1 MLDINKIEIL
11 EEFSS
16 KLKSTGRVSKS
27 DILSLES
34 IVGSGVITNNMNI
47 HVYSNTPTPIYC
59 DETVTMVDELTSKAR
74 KNLNI
79 SVVGLINYVRDVKYN
94 TIKLNE
100 LLSRLTSISLETLNN
115 MADKSIAYY
124 YDEEDDLRSV
134 LDKSLFTALYAH
146 TNYISKV
153 FKTDTQCG
161 IEVFNKFHEKLTE
174 IKTESYADYA
184 ILPLLSNLLHG
195 DMMELYDTKKIDIR
209 ELTIRDLVD
218 CMSNISVNN
227 ARLTNIIEDLDN
239 IVRDLRDVDSK
250 VWNDKTAYL
259 NEVKSRL
266 DTYNEVIT
274 NVPSLKTIELL
285 NILTEI
291 K

>member
-16 KLKSTGRVSKS
+16 KLKRTGRVSKS

-59 DETVTMVDELTSKAR
+59 GETVNMVDELTSKAR

-79 SVVGLINYVRDVKYN
+79 SVVGLINYVRDVRYN
-94 TIKLNE
+94 TTKLNE

-115 MADKSIAYY
+115 MSDKSIAYY

-195 DMMELYDTKKIDIR
+195 DMIELYDTKKIDIR

-227 ARLTNIIEDLDN
+227 ARLTKIIEDLDN

-259 NEVKSRL
+259 NEIKSRL